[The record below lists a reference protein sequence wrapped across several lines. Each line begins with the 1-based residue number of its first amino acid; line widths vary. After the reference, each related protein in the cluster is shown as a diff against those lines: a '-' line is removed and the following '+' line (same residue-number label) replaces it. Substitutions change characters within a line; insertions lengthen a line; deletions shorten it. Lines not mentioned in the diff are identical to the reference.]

1 MFHLRLWSLHPAYLD
16 RMALV
21 ACWRE
26 ALLAQKVLAGLTK
39 GYTKHPQLER
49 FRASADPQ
57 GSIGAFLLGIA
68 READSRG
75 YSFDHSRIHTPG
87 QLDGALSVTTGQ
99 LAFEAEHL
107 RRKVRE
113 REPGWQGVPPEG
125 AVLEPHPL
133 FRVREGHLESW
144 ERP

>member
-1 MFHLRLWSLHPAYLD
+1 MNPAYLD

-49 FRASADPQ
+49 FRESADPQ

-75 YSFDHSRIHTPG
+75 YSFDHSKIHAPG
-87 QLDGALSVTTGQ
+87 
-99 LAFEAEHL
+99 
-107 RRKVRE
+107 
-113 REPGWQGVPPEG
+113 
-125 AVLEPHPL
+125 
-133 FRVREGHLESW
+133 
-144 ERP
+144 

>member
-1 MFHLRLWSLHPAYLD
+1 MRLWSLHPAYLD

-49 FRASADPQ
+49 FRESADPQ
-57 GSIGAFLLGIA
+57 GSIGAFLVGIA

-75 YSFDHSRIHTPG
+75 YSFDHSKIHAPG
-87 QLDGALSVTTGQ
+87 QLDGSLSVTNGQ
-99 LAFEAEHL
+99 LTFEAEHL